1 MSSTIPKK
9 GDIII
14 NPKTSRPVKIG
25 SRTWLKLVKEGLVEG
40 LYTDP
45 NELYNVQEGDNI
57 EEKIEMINKEL
68 PRNQQSVRGRGKYAG
83 KIVKRNKQPTLR
95 ETAQY
100 SAKAASRAVSDVEVY
115 DDLVANA
122 SNQDDFETQLE
133 NMILAEM
140 IGGSQRGGSNQRGGK
155 PPTTPCRGG
164 RMSVSDRRQTAAVRS
179 QEEQYYEQPPQEY
192 DEESDEDYYN

>member
-57 EEKIEMINKEL
+57 EEKIEELNKEL
-68 PRNQQSVRGRGKYAG
+68 PINEQSVRGRGRYAN
-83 KIVKRNKQPTLR
+83 KIVKRNKQPSLK
-95 ETAQY
+95 ETVKY
-100 SAKAASRAVSDVEVY
+100 TAKVASRTVADPEVY
-115 DDLVANA
+115 EKLQEA
-122 SNQDDFETQLE
+122 DDFETQLE

-140 IGGSQRGGSNQRGGK
+140 MGK
-155 PPTTPCRGG
+155 PIK
-164 RMSVSDRRQTAAVRS
+164 RRQTAAVRS

>member
-140 IGGSQRGGSNQRGGK
+140 IGGSQRGGK
-155 PPTTPCRGG
+155 PIK
-164 RMSVSDRRQTAAVRS
+164 RRQTVAVRS

>member
-1 MSSTIPKK
+1 MSIQQQNNVPAK
-9 GDIII
+9 GSIII
-14 NPKTSRPVKIG
+14 NPKTSRPVKVG
-25 SRTWLKLVKEGLVEG
+25 SRTWLKLVKEGLVDG

-45 NELYNVQEGDNI
+45 NELYNVQEGDNV

-68 PRNQQSVRGRGKYAG
+68 PLNQQSVRGRGKYAG

-100 SAKAASRAVSDVEVY
+100 TAKVASRAVADPEV
-115 DDLVANA
+115 LEQLQEA
-122 SNQDDFETQLE
+122 DDFETQLE

-140 IGGSQRGGSNQRGGK
+140 MGK
-155 PPTTPCRGG
+155 PIK
-164 RMSVSDRRQTAAVRS
+164 RRQTVAVRS

-192 DEESDEDYYN
+192 DEESDEDYYD

>member
-1 MSSTIPKK
+1 MSSRVPKK
-9 GDIII
+9 GSIII
-14 NPKTSRPVKIG
+14 NPTTSRPVKVG

-45 NELYNVQEGDNI
+45 NELYNVQEGDNV

-68 PRNQQSVRGRGKYAG
+68 PLNQQSVRGRGKYAG

-100 SAKAASRAVSDVEVY
+100 TAKVASRAVADPEV
-115 DDLVANA
+115 LEQLQEA
-122 SNQDDFETQLE
+122 DDFETQLE

-140 IGGSQRGGSNQRGGK
+140 MGK
-155 PPTTPCRGG
+155 PILGSIGSSQGG
-164 RMSVSDRRQTAAVRS
+164 RRPQGKPLQRRQTVAVRS
-179 QEEQYYEQPPQEY
+179 QEEQYYEEPPQEY
-192 DEESDEDYYN
+192 DEESDEDYYD

>member
-1 MSSTIPKK
+1 MSIQQQNNVPAK
-9 GDIII
+9 GSIII
-14 NPKTSRPVKIG
+14 NPKTSRPVKVG
-25 SRTWLKLVKEGLVEG
+25 SRTWLKLVKEGLVDG

-45 NELYNVQEGDNI
+45 NELYNVQEGDNV

-68 PRNQQSVRGRGKYAG
+68 PLNQQSVRGRGKYAG

-100 SAKAASRAVSDVEVY
+100 TAKVASRAVADPEV
-115 DDLVANA
+115 LEQLQEA
-122 SNQDDFETQLE
+122 DDFETQLE

-140 IGGSQRGGSNQRGGK
+140 MGK
-155 PPTTPCRGG
+155 PILGSKGKPLQ
-164 RMSVSDRRQTAAVRS
+164 RRQTVAVRS